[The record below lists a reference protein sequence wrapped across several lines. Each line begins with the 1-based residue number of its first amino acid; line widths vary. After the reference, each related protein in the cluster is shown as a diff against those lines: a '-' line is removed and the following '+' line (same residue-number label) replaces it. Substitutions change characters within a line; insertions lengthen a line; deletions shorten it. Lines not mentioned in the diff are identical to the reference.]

1 MLRGVAGRDRGRM
14 RRFVAALFRLFANIF
29 FRRIEMLGLDNVPA
43 SGAVVFAV
51 NHPNG
56 LVDPLF
62 LICFAPRVVSF
73 LAKAPLFGYPVIGWF
88 VRAFDSIPVYRK
100 QDHTKGTN
108 LDTFSRARE
117 VLARGGSIAIF
128 PEGTTHSDPSLR
140 ELKTGAA
147 RIALGASL
155 PSMTVIPTG
164 IYYTAKQTFRSSALV
179 VFGAPIAVTPQ
190 PVDANGEPPAEPV
203 EQLTTAIDAG
213 LDEVTIQ
220 ADSHQ
225 ALDLIA
231 IAEDIFTADPEQ
243 SLQTEFALRRRFIDG
258 YHYLREHD
266 PARLARLESE
276 ITRFGAELGK
286 ARLEA
291 HELMPELEGRTLF
304 RVFILFPLAVAG
316 LMLHY
321 PTYRLVGFLAK
332 RLAHG
337 ENEMTA
343 TMKFLGALLLF
354 PITWLLFSFLAF
366 RFLGLGGA
374 MAMLLV
380 TPLLGWI
387 ALRVFEDLDAL
398 TGRTRALFHRA
409 VGRRAYLRLVADCER
424 LRAEVIQVAE
434 EMERVSTSV

>member
-1 MLRGVAGRDRGRM
+1 M
-14 RRFVAALFRLFANIF
+14 RRFVAAAFRVSANIF
-29 FRRIEMLGLDNVPA
+29 FRRIELLGVEKVPRD
-43 SGAVVFAV
+43 GAVIFAV

-100 QDHTKGTN
+100 QDQTKGTN

-155 PSMTVIPTG
+155 PSMLVIPTG
-164 IYYTAKQTFRSSALV
+164 IYYTSKQTFRSSALV
-179 VFGAPIAVTPQ
+179 VFGDPIHVSSQ

-203 EQLTTAIDAG
+203 EQLTAAIDAG
-213 LDEVTIQ
+213 LDAVTIQ
-220 ADSHQ
+220 ADSHH

-231 IAEDIFTADPEQ
+231 TAEDIFTADSDQ

-258 YHYLREHD
+258 YHFLRERD

-291 HELMPELEGRTLF
+291 HELTPEFDVRTLF
-304 RVFILFPLAVAG
+304 RVFVLLPLAVVG
-316 LMLHY
+316 LVLHY
-321 PTYRLVGFLAK
+321 PTYRFVGFLAR

-337 ENEMTA
+337 DNEMTA

-354 PITWLLFSFLAF
+354 PITWLLFALAAWRTF
-366 RFLGLGGA
+366 GA
-374 MAMLLV
+374 AGTVASMV
-380 TPLLGWI
+380 IIPLLGWI
-387 ALRVFEDLDAL
+387 ALRVFEDLDGL
-398 TGRTRALFHRA
+398 TGRARALLHRA
-409 VGRRAYLRLVADCER
+409 FGRRSYLRLLTDRER
-424 LRAEVIQVAE
+424 LRAEVVEIAE
-434 EMERVSTSV
+434 EMERAGGG

>member
-1 MLRGVAGRDRGRM
+1 M
-14 RRFVAALFRLFANIF
+14 RRFVAAAFRLFANIF
-29 FRRIEMLGLDNVPA
+29 FRRIELLGTENVPQR
-43 SGAVVFAV
+43 GAVVFAV

-62 LICFAPRVVSF
+62 LICFAPRLVSF

-108 LDTFSRARE
+108 LDTFSRARD
-117 VLARGGSIAIF
+117 VLARGGTIAIF

-147 RIALGASL
+147 RIALGAEL
-155 PSMTVIPTG
+155 PSMVVIPTG
-164 IYYTAKQTFRSSALV
+164 IYYTAKQMFRSSALV
-179 VFGAPIAVTPQ
+179 VFGTPIAVAPQ

-203 EQLTTAIDAG
+203 EQLTAAIDAG
-213 LDEVTIQ
+213 LDAVTIQ
-220 ADSHQ
+220 ADSHH

-231 IAEDIFTADPEQ
+231 TAEDIFTAEPDQP
-243 SLQTEFALRRRFIDG
+243 LQTEFAVRRRFIDG
-258 YHYLREHD
+258 YHFLRERD

-291 HELMPELEGRTLF
+291 HELTPTLDARTLF
-304 RVFILFPLAVAG
+304 RVLILFPLAVVG
-316 LMLHY
+316 LLLHY
-321 PTYRLVGFLAK
+321 ATYRLVGFLAK

-354 PITWLLFSFLAF
+354 PVTWLLLATVAWHF
-366 RFLGLGGA
+366 TRAAGGVA
-374 MAMLLV
+374 AMLAI
-380 TPLLGWI
+380 PLLGWI
-387 ALRVFEDLDAL
+387 ALRVFEDLDTL
-398 TGRTRALFHRA
+398 NGRMRALLHRA
-409 VGRRAYLRLVADCER
+409 LRRPSYRRLVAERER
-424 LRAEVIQVAE
+424 LRQEVLAVAKELEESERPAAEA
-434 EMERVSTSV
+434 